1 MFLLKLAQ
9 ILQKNSL
16 EYALV
21 GGYAVALHGAV
32 RGTLDVDLVVSLDKK
47 SLEKA
52 EQVFLNM
59 GLVSRL
65 PITASELHEFR
76 QEYIEKRNLIA
87 WSFVDPNNPIHLLD
101 IIITH
106 DLKDMKTVNLKVRGV
121 NVKVASIESLIR
133 MKQKSNRPQ
142 DLEDIKALKI
152 LEQKS

>member
-1 MFLLKLAQ
+1 MFLLELAHA
-9 ILQKNSL
+9 LKRRSVD
-16 EYALV
+16 YALV

-32 RGTLDVDLVVSLDKK
+32 RGTLDVDLVLSLDRK

-52 EQVFLNM
+52 EEVFLSM

-65 PITASELHEFR
+65 PITAAELHEFR
-76 QEYIEKRNLIA
+76 REYIEKRNLVA
-87 WSFVDPNNPIHLLD
+87 WSFVDPNNPVHLLD

-106 DLKDMKTVNLKVRGV
+106 DLKDMMTVNLKVQGV
-121 NVKVASIESLIR
+121 SVKVASIDSLIR

-142 DLEDIKALKI
+142 DLEDIKALKL